1 MGVLLFGVVGEQ
13 VKTRLEVASEGRNT
27 RDVSESDARDEVVSP
42 SGLAYRDVRIG
53 GGQSPRQGDIV
64 ALHYRG
70 STARDGQVFY
80 DTHDAGKPI
89 VFIYG
94 SRPFAGGVCDG
105 VEEALK
111 TMRAGGRRVVDV
123 PSELGFGERGLVMR
137 GTRHVAEKG
146 GAVAADADLVYDL
159 ELVRVSI
166 APS

>member
-1 MGVLLFGVVGEQ
+1 MPQSDLRVG
-13 VKTRLEVASEGRNT
+13 
-27 RDVSESDARDEVVSP
+27 ARGP
-42 SGLAYRDVRIG
+42 MAI
-53 GGQSPRQGDIV
+53 
-64 ALHYRG
+64 
-70 STARDGQVFY
+70 
-80 DTHDAGKPI
+80 
-89 VFIYG
+89 
-94 SRPFAGGVCDG
+94 
-105 VEEALK
+105 EEALK